1 MAYINKKTRE
11 EVWEKYGR
19 KCSYCGRDLEYK
31 QLQVDHIKPYW
42 HNLVKEGKDFKRRNK
57 GEHEVENFNP
67 SCSRCNRWKS
77 TYTIEQFRGEIQ
89 KQLERLRR
97 DSSNYR
103 LAFDYGM
110 IGEDNSPILFWFE
123 KYVNIK

>member
-19 KCSYCGRDLEYK
+19 KCSYCGKDLEYK

-57 GEHEVENFNP
+57 AQTIKP
-67 SCSRCNRWKS
+67 SSLIYLKLNLISKHHSW
-77 TYTIEQFRGEIQ
+77 Q
-89 KQLERLRR
+89 
-97 DSSNYR
+97 D
-103 LAFDYGM
+103 
-110 IGEDNSPILFWFE
+110 
-123 KYVNIK
+123 